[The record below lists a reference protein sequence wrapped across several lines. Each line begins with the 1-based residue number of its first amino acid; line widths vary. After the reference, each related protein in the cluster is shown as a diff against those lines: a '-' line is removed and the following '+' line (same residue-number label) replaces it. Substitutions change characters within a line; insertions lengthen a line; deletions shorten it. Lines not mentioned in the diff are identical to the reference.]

1 MKEGTTLEDLRKHE
15 IPERVTIVKGG
26 GDLPKIKVKTDW
38 SEAEIYLLG
47 AHVTGFQKNGEPPL
61 LFMSRASQF
70 ALGKAIRGGVPII
83 FPWFGA
89 REGFPS
95 HGFARVTEWEWEG
108 SFAAPDGSVTLRFR
122 LPTAA
127 HAANSPSENV
137 TFAVTISDQLTMEL
151 TVANLSRTQNLSF
164 ENCLH
169 TYFEIG
175 DIAEVEITGLTGTT
189 YIDKVDNFTSK
200 LESAAALQISSE
212 TDRVYLD
219 TTGPVEIHDSRLHR
233 KIRVEKI
240 SSASTV
246 VWNPWVAK
254 AKQMSDFGDDEY
266 KQMICVEAGNVA
278 QNKIDLA
285 PGKSVSLKVI
295 LGTSETHR
303 NVMAH

>member
-1 MKEGTTLEDLRKHE
+1 MKESTTLEDLRKHE
-15 IPERVTIVKGG
+15 IPERVTVVKGG
-26 GDLPKIKVKTDW
+26 GDLPKIKVKTGW
-38 SEAEIYLLG
+38 SVAEIYLLG

-61 LFMSRASQF
+61 LFMSQASQF
-70 ALGKAIRGGVPII
+70 TLGKAIRGGVPII

-108 SFAAPDGSVTLRFR
+108 SSAAPDGSVTLRFR

-127 HAANSPSENV
+127 NSPSENV
-137 TFAVTISDQLTMEL
+137 TFAVTVSDQLTMEL
-151 TVANLSRTQNLSF
+151 TVANLSPTENLSF

-169 TYFEIG
+169 SYFAIG

-189 YIDKVDNFTSK
+189 YIDKVDKFTTK
-200 LESAAALQISSE
+200 LESGAAVRISSE

-219 TTGPVEIHDSRLHR
+219 TAGPVEIHDRRLR
-233 KIRVEKI
+233 RNIRVEKI

-254 AKQMSDFGDDEY
+254 AKEMSDLGDDEY
-266 KQMICVEAGNVA
+266 KQMVCVEAGNVA
-278 QNKIDLA
+278 QNKVNLA
-285 PGKSVSLKVI
+285 PGKSSSLKVI
-295 LGTSETHR
+295 LSTRSIG
-303 NVMAH
+303 AA

>member
-1 MKEGTTLEDLRKHE
+1 MTTMKDGTTLADLRKHE

-38 SEAEIYLLG
+38 SVAEIYLLG

-108 SFAAPDGSVTLRFR
+108 SSAAPDGSVTLRFR
-122 LPTAA
+122 LPTA
-127 HAANSPSENV
+127 NSPSENV
-137 TFAVTISDQLTMEL
+137 TFVVTVSDQLTMEL
-151 TVANLSRTQNLSF
+151 TVANLSQTENLSF

-169 TYFEIG
+169 TYFAIG

-189 YIDKVDNFTSK
+189 YIDKVDKFTEK
-200 LESAAALQISSE
+200 LESAAAVRISSE
-212 TDRVYLD
+212 TDRVFLD
-219 TTGPVEIHDSRLHR
+219 TAGPLEIHDSRLHR

-246 VWNPWVAK
+246 IWNPWVDK
-254 AKQMSDFGDDEY
+254 AKEMSDFDDDEY
-266 KQMICVEAGNVA
+266 KQMVCVEAGNVG
-278 QNKIDLA
+278 QNKINLA
-285 PGKSVSLKVI
+285 PGKSASLKVI
-295 LGTSETHR
+295 LSTSQSP
-303 NVMAH
+303 